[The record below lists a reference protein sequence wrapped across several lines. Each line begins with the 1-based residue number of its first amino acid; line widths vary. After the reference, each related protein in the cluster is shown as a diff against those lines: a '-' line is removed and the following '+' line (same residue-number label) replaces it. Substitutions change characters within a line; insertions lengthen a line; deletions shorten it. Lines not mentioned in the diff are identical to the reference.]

1 MIKGLHLCR
10 PFSFPE
16 KEDTIASLK
25 TSKTIRIK
33 KIRIENC
40 GRRAERMVV
49 FVAGL
54 ILAVLAAAMLNM
66 ASIEDARE
74 AENDRMLAQ
83 AIKNGTV
90 HDFILYR
97 TV

>member
-1 MIKGLHLCR
+1 
-10 PFSFPE
+10 
-16 KEDTIASLK
+16 
-25 TSKTIRIK
+25 
-33 KIRIENC
+33 
-40 GRRAERMVV
+40 MVV

-74 AENDRMLAQ
+74 AENDRLLAQ